1 MGVRV
6 CTESMY
12 GVWSVHASVSVPQ
25 YFRHIGTCVQ
35 LLSPFIFCLVSV
47 LGGICA

>member
-6 CTESMY
+6 CTETES
-12 GVWSVHASVSVPQ
+12 VWSVHASVSVPQ
-25 YFRHIGTCVQ
+25 CFRHVGTCVQ

-47 LGGICA
+47 LSGICA